1 MFIYELL
8 TLHQPF
14 EGHESVKECILEGGR
29 PPLTYRV
36 SDYIGCLN
44 TFQNEENTTT
54 VNTFSN
60 MYQQKLAMP

>member
-36 SDYIGCLN
+36 SIVVECLEKF
-44 TFQNEENTTT
+44 T
-54 VNTFSN
+54 
-60 MYQQKLAMP
+60 P